1 MVVYDERDLDSIVF
15 ELKNFK
21 AAIIPTD
28 TVAGIVCLDAKTI
41 YSIKKRDRSKKLI
54 TFICNLDQV
63 ENKSEKFIKLA
74 KNLWPGKITLITKG
88 VSYRMPNSS
97 FVLRLI
103 SKVGPLYSS
112 SANLSN
118 QDPITNVDEVINQFG
133 IKNNNLIYVN
143 SNYSREFMPST
154 IYNVD
159 RDKLVRQGKI
169 TYEQIKK
176 FIKK

>member
-112 SANLSN
+112 S
-118 QDPITNVDEVINQFG
+118 
-133 IKNNNLIYVN
+133 
-143 SNYSREFMPST
+143 
-154 IYNVD
+154 
-159 RDKLVRQGKI
+159 
-169 TYEQIKK
+169 
-176 FIKK
+176 